1 LGHFMSMQK
10 LIAGGGAI
18 EVALFQQA
26 GADPYTASAE
36 RDAQIAEVADI
47 VASFVTGANSTL
59 DIAIYDFRLDGVARE
74 KLKEALTGRAA
85 AGVAIRILFDAA
97 APVDRGDGDSGN
109 DLAPAGS
116 AEFLCGLALQAE
128 TKGITGRQQRR
139 YSKNALMHQKYII
152 RDAMS
157 PGAAVLC
164 GSTNFTNDAF
174 GLQENNILI
183 LRSHDLSSYYAAD
196 FADLWDHGE
205 ILPSSGFEDTATV
218 AIGGVQVTV
227 DFAPGQGQSIIRE
240 AVQAIDAAQ
249 ERITIA
255 SMLITS
261 GPVLAAL
268 SEALDRGLPVEGVCD
283 GTQMAASM
291 AQLQESGVGQD
302 RIAAWAKLRPHL
314 AQKQTVKY
322 APDAPHDFMHIKAL
336 VADNTVVTGSFN
348 FSNSA
353 RGNAENLLII
363 RDEDLAGGYRAYIQ
377 SLIARYGGSAGK

>member
-1 LGHFMSMQK
+1 MGHFMSMQK

-116 AEFLCGLALQAE
+116 AEFLRGLALQAE

-302 RIAAWAKLRPHL
+302 RIAAWAKLQPHL

>member
-1 LGHFMSMQK
+1 MSMQK

-302 RIAAWAKLRPHL
+302 RIAAWAKLQPHL

-363 RDEDLAGGYRAYIQ
+363 RDESLAGGYRAYIQ